1 MREDKIDRI
10 EKKIDT
16 LAQSIDK
23 SRIREYS
30 EIVSNPK
37 RLIYLNFVAGL
48 AKGFGTAIGLT
59 ILAAIG
65 IYVLHSWV
73 NLPLIGQYIAKLL
86 DIIENYR

>member
-1 MREDKIDRI
+1 LREDKIDRI